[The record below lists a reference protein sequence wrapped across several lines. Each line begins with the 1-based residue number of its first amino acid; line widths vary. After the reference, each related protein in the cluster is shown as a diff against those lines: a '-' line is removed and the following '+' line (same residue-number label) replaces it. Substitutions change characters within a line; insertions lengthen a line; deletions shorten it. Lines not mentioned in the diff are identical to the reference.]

1 MQTSIELE
9 GEPEVGDIVAIARDV
24 LVEIEQRSTA
34 AKTWRFFARGTRGR
48 LSDWLPQDV
57 GRVVIID
64 EAKFVARVRR
74 DALTRCVMRPES

>member
-1 MQTSIELE
+1 MQTSIEQE

-24 LVEIEQRSTA
+24 LVEIEHHG

-74 DALTRCVMRPES
+74 DSLTRCVMRPES